1 MQSDKENQ
9 CRNNTV
15 WNLEC
20 QQLGH
25 LFLFSSN
32 TQQPFMLEQGKT
44 DSGLGIWSGRSLTN
58 DEKIFSGLNGEMF
71 YALCS
76 PPANLKMKEKILTTK
91 ALERNCVDTTV
102 TDKSFQNEMSQQQ
115 LIDHLDKRKCPP
127 ALKSSKFKEG
137 NSMNSTQR
145 VPVIDI
151 FLNPAR
157 ALDLKEVQDWVA
169 QKLKRKNRFTQV
181 NQLNWGFRH
190 LQSSWQSLTAQHLNL
205 FNCRRSWKN
214 LTPKSFVF
222 SGTQRHL
229 VHLPKPSITIH
240 ECWGTNSKIQSL
252 LWFWTNFVL
261 HFSLSWHSQYFRQL
275 SIYQNSK
282 SSVLCRYQ
290 SIQAMFME
298 VVLCNIAHLRH
309 SAFISA
315 HIFSL
320 SSV

>member
-25 LFLFSSN
+25 LFLFNSN
-32 TQQPFMLEQGKT
+32 TQQPFMLEQGNT
-44 DSGLGIWSGRSLTN
+44 DSGLGIWLVGRSLNN

-76 PPANLKMKEKILTTK
+76 PRTNLKMKEKILTTE
-91 ALERNCVDTTV
+91 ALERICVDTTV
-102 TDKSFQNEMSQQQ
+102 KDKSFQNQMSRQQ

-137 NSMNSTQR
+137 NSMNSTPR

-181 NQLNWGFRH
+181 NQ
-190 LQSSWQSLTAQHLNL
+190 
-205 FNCRRSWKN
+205 
-214 LTPKSFVF
+214 
-222 SGTQRHL
+222 
-229 VHLPKPSITIH
+229 I
-240 ECWGTNSKIQSL
+240 
-252 LWFWTNFVL
+252 
-261 HFSLSWHSQYFRQL
+261 
-275 SIYQNSK
+275 
-282 SSVLCRYQ
+282 
-290 SIQAMFME
+290 
-298 VVLCNIAHLRH
+298 
-309 SAFISA
+309 
-315 HIFSL
+315 
-320 SSV
+320 